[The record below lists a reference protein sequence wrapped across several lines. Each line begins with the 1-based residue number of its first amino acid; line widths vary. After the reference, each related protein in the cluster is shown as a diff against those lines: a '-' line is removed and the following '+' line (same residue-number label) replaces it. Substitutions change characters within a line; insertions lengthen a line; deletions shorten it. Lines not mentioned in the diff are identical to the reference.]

1 MYSYQLQCLT
11 CPLTQSGASSYKCSS
26 IRLWCTWRHQLTSR
40 RHAPALTS
48 DTQPIK
54 EGNVLRLAIWLQ
66 AINPFYRS
74 RWVTSSNKGT
84 ASILE
89 ADASANSIVDC
100 KLNALSTEL
109 PSEMS
114 KVGWTTTRWY
124 NSWAARRLSFQEF
137 IRGLRLLQVSH
148 RKTSEL

>member
-40 RHAPALTS
+40 RHAPAFTS

-74 RWVTSSNKGT
+74 RWVTSSHKGT

-89 ADASANSIVDC
+89 ADTSANSIVNC
-100 KLNALSTEL
+100 KLNALSTEQSWMDDYKVIQQL
-109 PSEMS
+109 GS
-114 KVGWTTTRWY
+114 KK
-124 NSWAARRLSFQEF
+124 AF
-137 IRGLRLLQVSH
+137 VS
-148 RKTSEL
+148 RIYSRIAFVTGKPPQDFGTVDC